1 MNEVYV
7 TLNGREKVIRFM
19 NSEKVI
25 VDGREFVYDFSKE
38 NEFHYFLRLDKKTFD
53 ITKVAKDKNNIA
65 ILTEGNY
72 FECKVQTKLEKNA
85 ETILAHSEKSHH
97 KEDVVSPMPGMVLK
111 IQKKENE
118 EIVIGEPVLILE
130 AMKME
135 NEVTSPYSGLLKKI
149 YVRENTP
156 VEKGSKLF
164 RIE

>member
-1 MNEVYV
+1 MNELFV
-7 TLNGREKVIRFM
+7 TVNGKEKVVQFI
-19 NSEKVI
+19 NSNKVLI
-25 VDGREFVYDFSKE
+25 DGKEYHYDMSSE
-38 NEFHYFLRLDKKTFD
+38 NEFHYFLRLNKKTFD
-53 ITKVAKDKNNIA
+53 ITKVVKDKNKIA

-72 FECKVQTKLEKNA
+72 FECNVQTKLEKYA

-111 IQKKENE
+111 IQKNENE
-118 EIVIGEPVLILE
+118 EITIGEPVLILE

-149 YVRENTP
+149 YVSENTP
-156 VEKGSKLF
+156 VEKGTKLF

>member
-7 TLNGREKVIRFM
+7 SINGKEKVVQFI
-19 NSEKVI
+19 NGNKVL
-25 VDGREFVYDFSKE
+25 VEGKEFQFDLSKD
-38 NEFHYFLRLDKKTFD
+38 NEYHYFLRLDKKTFN
-53 ITKVAKDKNNIA
+53 ITKVAKDKNKIA
-65 ILTEGNY
+65 ILTKGNY
-72 FECKVQTKLEKNA
+72 FECIVRSKLEINA
-85 ETILAHSEKSHH
+85 ETILAHSEKSRH

-118 EIVIGEPVLILE
+118 EIVIGESVLILE

-135 NEVTSPYSGLLKKI
+135 NEVTSPFSGLLKKI
-149 YVRENTP
+149 YVQENTP

>member
-7 TLNGREKVIRFM
+7 TINGVEKVIQFV
-19 NSEKVI
+19 NSDKVF
-25 VDGREFVYDFSKE
+25 VDGKEYQYDFSSE
-38 NEFHYFLRLDKKTFD
+38 NDFHYFLRLNKINFRL
-53 ITKVAKDKNNIA
+53 IKVAKDKNKIA

-85 ETILAHSEKSHH
+85 ESILSHSEKSHH

-111 IQKKENE
+111 ILKEENE

-135 NEVTSPYSGLLKKI
+135 NEVTSPYSGLLKKV

-156 VEKGSKLF
+156 VEKGTKLF

>member
-1 MNEVYV
+1 MNEIYV
-7 TLNGREKVIRFM
+7 TINGREKIVRF
-19 NSEKVI
+19 EGDQKVI
-25 VDGREFVYDFSKE
+25 VDGKEFTFDFFNE
-38 NEFHYFLRLDKKTFD
+38 NEFHYFLRLNNKTFD
-53 ITKVAKDKNNIA
+53 ITKVAKDKNKIA
-65 ILTEGNY
+65 ILIEGNY

-111 IQKKENE
+111 IQKKEND
-118 EIVIGEPVLILE
+118 EIVIGEPILILE

-135 NEVTSPYSGLLKKI
+135 NEVTSPYSGLLKEI
-149 YVRENTP
+149 YVRENTA

>member
-7 TLNGREKVIRFM
+7 TINGREKVVRFE
-19 NSEKVI
+19 SDEKVI
-25 VDGREFVYDFSKE
+25 VDGKEFKFDFFNE
-38 NEFHYFLRLDKKTFD
+38 NEFHYFLQLNNKTFD
-53 ITKVAKDKNNIA
+53 ITKVAKDKNKIA
-65 ILTEGNY
+65 ILIEGNY

-118 EIVIGEPVLILE
+118 EIAIGEPVLILE

-135 NEVTSPYSGLLKKI
+135 NEVTSPYSGLLKEI
-149 YVRENTP
+149 YVRENTA

>member
-1 MNEVYV
+1 MSEVYV
-7 TLNGREKVIRFM
+7 TVNGKEKVVEFV
-19 NSEKVI
+19 NGDKVI
-25 VDGREFVYDFSKE
+25 VDGKELSYDFSKE
-38 NEFHYFLRLDKKTFD
+38 NEFHYFLRINKKTFD
-53 ITKVAKDKNNIA
+53 ITKVAKDKNKIA

-72 FECKVQTKLEKNA
+72 FECNVQTKLEKNA

-118 EIVIGEPVLILE
+118 EIAIGEPVLILE

-149 YVRENTP
+149 YVQENTA

>member
-1 MNEVYV
+1 MNEVFV
-7 TLNGREKVIRFM
+7 TVNGRERVVKFINSDKVI
-19 NSEKVI
+19 I
-25 VDGREFVYDFSKE
+25 DGREFRYDLSSE
-38 NEFHYFLRLDKKTFD
+38 NEFHYFLRLNKKTFD
-53 ITKVAKDKNNIA
+53 ITKVAKDKNKIA

-111 IQKKENE
+111 IQKNEND
-118 EIVIGEPVLILE
+118 EITIGEPVLILE

-135 NEVTSPYSGLLKKI
+135 NEVTSPYSGTLKKI

-156 VEKGSKLF
+156 VEKGTKLF

>member
-7 TLNGREKVIRFM
+7 TINGSEKIVRF
-19 NSEKVI
+19 EGDQKVI
-25 VDGREFVYDFSKE
+25 VDGKEFTFDFFNE
-38 NEFHYFLRLDKKTFD
+38 NEFHYFLRLDNKTFD

-65 ILTEGNY
+65 ILIEGNY

-118 EIVIGEPVLILE
+118 EIAIGEPVLILE

-135 NEVTSPYSGLLKKI
+135 NEVTSPYSGVLKEI
-149 YVRENTP
+149 YVRENTA

>member
-7 TLNGREKVIRFM
+7 TINGKEKVVQFI
-19 NSEKVI
+19 NSNKVI
-25 VDGREFVYDFSKE
+25 IDGKEFQFDFSME
-38 NEFHYFLRLDKKTFD
+38 NEFHYFLQLNQKMYD
-53 ITKVAKDKNNIA
+53 ILKVAKDKKKIA
-65 ILTEGNY
+65 ILTNGTY
-72 FECKVQTKLEKNA
+72 FECKVRTKLEKNA

-135 NEVTSPYSGLLKKI
+135 NEVTSPYSGILKKI
-149 YVRENTP
+149 YVQENTP